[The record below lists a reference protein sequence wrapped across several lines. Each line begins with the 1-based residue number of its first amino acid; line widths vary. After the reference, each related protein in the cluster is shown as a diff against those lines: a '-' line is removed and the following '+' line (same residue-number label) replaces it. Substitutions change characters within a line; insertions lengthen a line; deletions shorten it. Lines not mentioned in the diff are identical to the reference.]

1 MFLFQSIGFKG
12 DYTDT
17 KGVSRWHFIWHANV
31 IRTWFSFENSWNV
44 ISVMS
49 KAHLLKQH
57 ELFMSN
63 ALSFAHLTCLW
74 NVHSTSTW
82 MSNERIWQVHL
93 VSPFDIHVDVE
104 WIHGMSI
111 WHSHECQ
118 MNLFMYIWHPYWCLL
133 DLHDFYWTWRW
144 DVKWPNEGDGWELW
158 HVIKTC
164 SGHGLGHDNNNVLR
178 TWVRLWK
185 QYISNTHQLE
195 IILLFMANKSYKS
208 RNSNTYPNPRGRI

>member
-1 MFLFQSIGFKG
+1 MFLFQSIGFER

-49 KAHLLKQH
+49 RAHLLKRH

-74 NVHSTSTW
+74 NVHSTPTW
-82 MSNERIWQVHL
+82 MSNGRIWQVHL

-104 WIHGMSI
+104 WIHVMSI
-111 WHSHECQ
+111 WHSHGCQ
-118 MNLFMYIWHPYWCLL
+118 MDLFMYIWHPYWCLM
-133 DLHDFYWTWRW
+133 DLHDFYWTCTW
-144 DVKWPNEGDGWELW
+144 DVKWTNEGDGWKLW
-158 HVIKTC
+158 HVIRTC
-164 SGHGLGHDNNNVLR
+164 SGHGLGHDNNNVLK

-185 QYISNTHQLE
+185 QYISNTHQLQ
-195 IILLFMANKSYKS
+195 IIFLFMAIKSYKS
-208 RNSNTYPNPRGRI
+208 HNSNTYPNLAGRI